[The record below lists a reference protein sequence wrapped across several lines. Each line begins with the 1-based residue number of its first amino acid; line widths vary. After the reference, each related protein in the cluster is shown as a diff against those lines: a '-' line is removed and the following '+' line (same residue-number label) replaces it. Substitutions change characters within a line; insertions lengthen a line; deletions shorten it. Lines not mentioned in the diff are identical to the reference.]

1 MLPSNEVSKTVF
13 VHHPEAL
20 ESHQCL
26 ATTSDLNLSVPNM
39 VTFLMAKPS
48 SSSKTPTKHIKTLAT
63 RPSKNQ
69 RGNLKITKFNTKI
82 IIQTSIFGVQHV
94 NFYGCIPKI
103 YIWKCHV
110 LLHIKTAKFRQQSGC
125 TMQNT
130 WMRFLV
136 QSRARARL
144 WVLGFIFTLC
154 DPGLLTGQGL
164 IGVDIKHIC
173 M

>member
-1 MLPSNEVSKTVF
+1 MRCQKQFRPSPRSTGVPSMFCHHIRPKPICAKHGDLSDGKTIIFIKNTNKTHQNFGYPNSKR
-13 VHHPEAL
+13 
-20 ESHQCL
+20 
-26 ATTSDLNLSVPNM
+26 
-39 VTFLMAKPS
+39 K
-48 SSSKTPTKHIKTLAT
+48 SSSKPLFL
-63 RPSKNQ
+63 
-69 RGNLKITKFNTKI
+69 GFNM
-82 IIQTSIFGVQHV
+82 SI
-94 NFYGCIPKI
+94 FYGCIPKI

-110 LLHIKTAKFRQQSGC
+110 RPHIKTAKFLRQSGC

-136 QSRARARL
+136 QSRARHVC
-144 WVLGFIFTLC
+144 WVLGFIMNAC